1 MTLGIHLDF
10 LNSRVESM
18 ALNLDSQSYKQ
29 WKSIKDSNE
38 LTGWKKKFFFF
49 CFQSIE
55 KKKGST
61 AWIWRSMLYDK
72 KP

>member
-18 ALNLDSQSYKQ
+18 VLNLDSQSYKQ

-38 LTGWKKKFFFF
+38 LTGWNFFFF
-49 CFQSIE
+49 LLLSINREE
-55 KKKGST
+55 KGLHCMDLKVNVV
-61 AWIWRSMLYDK
+61 
-72 KP
+72 

>member
-18 ALNLDSQSYKQ
+18 VLNLDSQSYKQ

-38 LTGWKKKFFFF
+38 LTGWNFFFF
-49 CFQSIE
+49 FYFQSIE